1 MPANIQQLRTS
12 LPSTNVWQ
20 NLNTQAAAATGAQNA
35 HQTGNHELP
44 GVHPSGQSWH
54 AFTSSKNQHQPYV
67 QHLNQS
73 INGLHEFIH
82 KHAASG
88 PQKRKALTNVQNFS
102 TTKIN
107 CKPAALTPMMVN
119 ENRRNLHLIAQQLK
133 NDAIPLEQRVGL
145 ALALTEGLNVCNEGA
160 TLNIQSCASELINQQ
175 QGLAGIVVGL
185 KNQLIDQQL
194 LQLVKHVDARQLSPA
209 MAEAFEIHH
218 VQALKNHVAGQWG
231 LTAIEDRYATDQY
244 QHQVGPMAQALL
256 EKTITPATLANL
268 VADRIA
274 NKLVEFTSSEL
285 NAGMPSEQLKT
296 EPLRRQLQA
305 EFGTRIDLQHCLQF
319 SEDYLT
325 VTIQSREA
333 IAAHV
338 IDSFK
343 NIGLVPKDASA
354 SFILSEKT
362 ISTQQAIEQTSHL
375 LGAPP
380 VRQMAFNASFWFG
393 HTLNSSQQEKEDEER
408 KKTQRHHTSA

>member
-20 NLNTQAAAATGAQNA
+20 NLNTQAAAAAGAQNA

-244 QHQVGPMAQALL
+244 QH
-256 EKTITPATLANL
+256 
-268 VADRIA
+268 
-274 NKLVEFTSSEL
+274 
-285 NAGMPSEQLKT
+285 
-296 EPLRRQLQA
+296 
-305 EFGTRIDLQHCLQF
+305 H
-319 SEDYLT
+319 
-325 VTIQSREA
+325 
-333 IAAHV
+333 
-338 IDSFK
+338 FK